1 MKLTVLAPQ
10 AKVYSDIV
18 SSRDVSE
25 EKVLDFRDVHRLLDG
40 SVTTTDLK
48 EAALH
53 CVLTDH
59 HSEKHSHL
67 VIPGTQGPHRHINW
81 SNSANKC
88 CS

>member
-1 MKLTVLAPQ
+1 MMFTVLAPQ

-25 EKVLDFRDVHRLLDG
+25 EKVLDFRDVHRLFDG
-40 SVTTTDLK
+40 GVTTANLK

-67 VIPGTQGPHRHINW
+67 IIPRTEGPHRHI
-81 SNSANKC
+81 S
-88 CS
+88 

>member
-1 MKLTVLAPQ
+1 MKLTVLAPR

-25 EKVLDFRDVHRLLDG
+25 EKVLDFRDVHHLFDG
-40 SVTTTDLK
+40 GVTTTDWK

-67 VIPGTQGPHRHINW
+67 IIPVTQGQYRYIN
-81 SNSANKC
+81 
-88 CS
+88 